1 MAEVSLLPRSLL
13 PRVRSCRLGSHRG
26 GGRGYRRRGL
36 VWTCSFGLGGASL
49 GQRLE
54 TAAQLSCVAA
64 EVLQPRKRSEA
75 FQAEDPLEERCDP
88 IANRTQVAPAGL
100 GDQAPLDEACDDRV

>member
-1 MAEVSLLPRSLL
+1 MAEVSLLPRSRH

-26 GGRGYRRRGL
+26 GGQGYRGRGP
-36 VWTCSFGLGGASL
+36 VWTCSLGLGGASL

-54 TAAQLSCVAA
+54 PAAKLFCIAA

-75 FQAEDPLEERCDP
+75 FQAEDPFEERCDP
-88 IANRTQVAPAGL
+88 IANRAQVAPAGL
-100 GDQAPLDEACDDRV
+100 CDEASLD